1 MKTPRLLDVCPT
13 RPGPVALL
21 FFFVFVRFALRF
33 RVLGGGGGRFGFLE
47 KLGFLLLHGVGF
59 LRQRGHAFVIAE
71 VAEVLAVDR
80 LVDEQIFRE
89 RDEHVGVGTEDLLA
103 LERGLVKDVLDLFVD
118 DGGGLFG
125 IALRL
130 AEVTADEDAVARGI
144 EADGAET
151 VAHGRT
157 R

>member
-1 MKTPRLLDVCPT
+1 MDVCPT
-13 RPGPVALL
+13 GGAFALL

-33 RVLGGGGGRFGFLE
+33 RILGGGGGRFGFLE

-89 RDEHVGVGTEDLLA
+89 RDEHVGVGAEDLLT
-103 LERGLVKDVLDLFVD
+103 LERGLVWPKSRPMKMLWPEESKLMGPRRSLMPYTVTM
-118 DGGGLFG
+118 
-125 IALRL
+125 LR
-130 AEVTADEDAVARGI
+130 AVC
-144 EADGAET
+144 
-151 VAHGRT
+151 VAC
-157 R
+157 